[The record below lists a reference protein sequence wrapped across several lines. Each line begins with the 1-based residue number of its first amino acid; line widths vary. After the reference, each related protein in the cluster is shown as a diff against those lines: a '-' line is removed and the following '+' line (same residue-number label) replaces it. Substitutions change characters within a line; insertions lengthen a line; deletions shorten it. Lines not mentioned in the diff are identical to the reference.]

1 MSLLSVYE
9 VGPGLALKRRT
20 GFHAKRSKP
29 CRAES
34 RATRRKNPVLAMM
47 AGPAAHRVRETV
59 AGLPRC
65 VIADANEQVFEFKRP
80 S

>member
-1 MSLLSVYE
+1 ML
-9 VGPGLALKRRT
+9 RT
-20 GFHAKRSKP
+20 GFQAAVEAVPRGIARGTAK
-29 CRAES
+29 
-34 RATRRKNPVLAMM
+34 NLVLAMM

-65 VIADANEQVFEFKRP
+65 VIAGAKEQVFEFKRP

>member
-1 MSLLSVYE
+1 ML
-9 VGPGLALKRRT
+9 RT
-20 GFHAKRSKP
+20 GFQAKRSKP
-29 CRAES
+29 CRAAS
-34 RATRRKNPVLAMM
+34 RTARRKNLVLAMM

-65 VIADANEQVFEFKRP
+65 VIAGAKEQVFEFNRP

>member
-1 MSLLSVYE
+1 MQS
-9 VGPGLALKRRT
+9 
-20 GFHAKRSKP
+20 
-29 CRAES
+29 CRS
-34 RATRRKNPVLAMM
+34 RAARQRATWLENPVLAMM

-65 VIADANEQVFEFKRP
+65 VMADAKEQVFEFKRP

>member
-1 MSLLSVYE
+1 MDKMGVDIQAISVSPYQYYYWAE
-9 VGPGLALKRRT
+9 PEPGRAAART
-20 GFHAKRSKP
+20 ARQ
-29 CRAES
+29 
-34 RATRRKNPVLAMM
+34 KNLVLAMM

-65 VIADANEQVFEFKRP
+65 VIAGAKEQVSEFKRP